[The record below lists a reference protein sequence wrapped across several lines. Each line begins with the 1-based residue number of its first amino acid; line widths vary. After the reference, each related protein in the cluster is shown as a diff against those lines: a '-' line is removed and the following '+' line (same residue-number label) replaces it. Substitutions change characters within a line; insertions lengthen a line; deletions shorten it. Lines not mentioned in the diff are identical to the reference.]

1 MLVGLKCDRRAK
13 PARCLLGVGPLPA
26 TQGFPEPLRP
36 TQTLRTSARSIEEAS
51 RGMAAAP
58 EGVIMET
65 ILCATDLSSAS
76 REATACAASL
86 ARALRAKLH
95 LLHVVIPPVELP
107 PDVFSGAMMG
117 ENLTGA
123 EKELGRQAATLASTQ
138 IQVTTSVKVGFAD
151 EEVQRCAAE
160 IGANLVVVGT
170 HGRQG
175 AARTFVG
182 SVAER
187 TVRLAPC
194 PVLVVP
200 AGKTNLATW
209 TSEARPLRLTAGVD
223 LSPSTDAALGL
234 LRRLG
239 ERFRC
244 EVKMVHLY
252 WPPREHQR
260 LGLPEPDQWHAD
272 AEAVEVLTRDLQARA
287 STNLGAS
294 GGTLRVRPSWGAEDN
309 PLAWEAETDDADLLV
324 VGTSQGRHGGTA
336 IDALRGAHVPVLC
349 VPARLAATR
358 HPALTPIRHVLVTT
372 DFSPLGNAAVAEA
385 YRLVLHG
392 GVVTLANIVEGES
405 TLIGPDQK
413 EEIETCLLA
422 LVPRGANPHT
432 IHTRVLVTG
441 GRSPAEGIVQ
451 AVHRVGPDLV
461 VMSSHGRTSLARAV
475 RGSVTEEVIRTSP
488 KPVVVVPRPVIA

>member
-1 MLVGLKCDRRAK
+1 
-13 PARCLLGVGPLPA
+13 
-26 TQGFPEPLRP
+26 
-36 TQTLRTSARSIEEAS
+36 
-51 RGMAAAP
+51 
-58 EGVIMET
+58 MET
-65 ILCATDLSSAS
+65 ILCATDLSTTS

-86 ARALRAKLH
+86 ARALRARLH

-107 PDVFSGAMMG
+107 PDVFSAAMAGETLIGA
-117 ENLTGA
+117 TT
-123 EKELGRQAATLASTQ
+123 ELGRLAAALGSERL
-138 IQVTTSVKVGFAD
+138 QVTTSVKVGFAD
-151 EEVQRCAAE
+151 EEVQRCTAE

-170 HGRQG
+170 HGRTG

-200 AGKTNLATW
+200 PGGASLAKW
-209 TSEARPLRLTAGVD
+209 TPEGRPLRITAGVD
-223 LSPSTDAALGL
+223 PSPATDAALGL

-244 EVKMVHLY
+244 EMKLVHLY

-260 LGLPEPDQWHAD
+260 LGLSEPDQWQAD
-272 AEAVEVLTRDLQARA
+272 GEAVAVLTRDLQARV
-287 STNLGAS
+287 TTHLGSA
-294 GGTLRVRPSWGAEDN
+294 GGPLRVRPSWGAEEN

-324 VGTSQGRHGGTA
+324 VGTSQERHGSTA
-336 IDALRGAHVPVLC
+336 IDALRGARVPVLC

-358 HPALTPIRHVLVTT
+358 HPALTQIRHVLVTT

-392 GVVTLANIVEGES
+392 GVVTLANIVTGES

-422 LVPRGANPHT
+422 LVPAGANPHT

-441 GRSPAEGIVQ
+441 ARSAAEGIVQ
-451 AVHRVGPDLV
+451 AIHRVGPDLV
-461 VMSSHGRTSLARAV
+461 VMSSHGRGSLARAV
-475 RGSVTEEVIRTSP
+475 RGSVTEEVVRASP
-488 KPVVVVPRPVIA
+488 RPVVVVPRPTQT